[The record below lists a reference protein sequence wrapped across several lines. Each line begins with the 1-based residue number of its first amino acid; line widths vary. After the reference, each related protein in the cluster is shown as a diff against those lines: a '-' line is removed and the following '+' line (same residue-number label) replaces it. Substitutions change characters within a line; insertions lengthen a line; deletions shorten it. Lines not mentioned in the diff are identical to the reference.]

1 MSSTL
6 YLSRSPAIRYAS
18 GASLYFAQGIPKGLL
33 SVAMPAWLA
42 SEGVSTG
49 AIASFLAVIVLP
61 WAFKLLTGPL
71 MDRFEYRPMGQ
82 RRPWVL
88 GAQLGLVLSLLGL
101 VLVRDPVSQLG
112 LLMTLGVIINSFA
125 ATQDVAVDGMA
136 IDLVPEAEHGRINA
150 FMSCGKAVGWALTA
164 ALSGVLLVQYGLAV
178 TGVVAAIGAAIVLVA
193 FLFVRER
200 VGERLLP
207 WTKGEA
213 GSLRSALPSFKA
225 VMADLNAVLWSRAS
239 LVVLLI
245 MFFDGLVSG
254 YGEALMPIAAVKLF
268 AFTTTQW
275 SQLVATMGLAGA
287 FIALGLGPMID
298 RFGAK
303 TMLLTTVTV
312 VSVHAFLLAGT
323 QQLWTNSSYV
333 LVMLSAWVLML
344 PVTMVCVIALAMS
357 ICFSRVSATQF
368 AVCMSMANLGYS
380 TGSKLFGTVAEYTNF
395 AQNYA
400 LMGALLVVMFCV
412 IAIFRKP
419 DSLVLATGHEPSS
432 G

>member
-1 MSSTL
+1 
-6 YLSRSPAIRYAS
+6 
-18 GASLYFAQGIPKGLL
+18 
-33 SVAMPAWLA
+33 MPAWLA
-42 SEGVSTG
+42 SQGVSTG
-49 AIASFLAVIVLP
+49 AIASYLAVIVLP

-71 MDRFEYRPMGQ
+71 MDRFEYRPMGR

-101 VLVRDPVSQLG
+101 VLVKDPVSQLG

-150 FMSCGKAVGWALTA
+150 FMSWGKAVGWALTA
-164 ALSGVLLVQYGLAV
+164 ALSGVLLVKYGLAV
-178 TGVVAAIGAAIVLVA
+178 TGVVAAIGAGIVLVA

-200 VGERLLP
+200 EGERLLP
-207 WTKGEA
+207 WTSGEA
-213 GSLRSALPSFKA
+213 ASRRSAVPSFKA
-225 VMADLNAVLWSRAS
+225 VMGDLNAVLWSRAS
-239 LVVLLI
+239 QVVLLI

-312 VSVHAFLLAGT
+312 VCLHAFLLAGT
-323 QQLWTNSSYV
+323 QQFWTNSSYV
-333 LVMLSAWVLML
+333 LVMLSAWVLLL

-368 AVCMSMANLGYS
+368 AVYMSMANLGAS
-380 TGSKLFGTVAEYTNF
+380 MGSKLFGSVAEYTSF

-400 LMGALLVVMFCV
+400 LMGALLVAMVCV
-412 IAIFRKP
+412 TAIFRKH
-419 DSLVLATGHEPSS
+419 DNFVLATEQEPA
-432 G
+432 GG